1 MSNLAFAQIIA
12 SELSVN
18 INQVQAAIDLLDEG
32 ATVPFISRYRKEA
45 TGGLTD
51 THLRDLEERLT
62 YLRELDDRKKTILKS
77 IQEQGKL
84 DATLEAKINSVA
96 NKTELEDLYL
106 PFKPKRRTKGQIAIE
121 AGLLPLAELLLNDQS
136 QDPQT
141 AAQKFINTEH
151 NINTTQDALDGA
163 KAILT
168 EQFAE
173 NPELVQ
179 RCREYMWEHGLIIS
193 EVMPDKRE
201 EKTKFSDYYS
211 FSEPIKRI
219 PSHRALAL
227 LRGRNESIL
236 SLKLALKDQDTIQHP
251 CITFVSAFANAQSFW
266 LKDVAQWTWK
276 VKLSLSTELA
286 LMTRMRENAELEAIR
301 VFKENLRDLL
311 MAPPAGMRTTLGLD
325 PGFRTGV
332 KTAVVDETGKLV
344 HYETIFPHMP
354 QNKQKESLLTLA
366 KICKQYHV
374 KLISIG
380 NGTACRETEDLVKAL
395 MKAMPELNLSYIV
408 VSEAGASVYSASQLA
423 SQEMPDV
430 DVSYRG
436 AASIDRR
443 LQDPLAELVKI
454 DPKSIGV
461 GQYQHD
467 LNQIRLAKGLDAIVE
482 DCVNAIGVDVNTA
495 SAPLLRRISGLNPN
509 IAQAILT
516 YRNEHGQFKTRND
529 LKKVPSLGPKTF
541 QQAAGFLR
549 IIGGKNPL
557 DASAVHPEAYPVV
570 EKILTD
576 MQLPITE
583 AIGNKDILTKINI
596 NHYTDQSIGIITLK
610 DILLELEKPGRDPRP
625 SFKTVQY
632 KAGVEKISDLSEGMI
647 LEGVITNV
655 ANFGA
660 FVDIGVHQDGL
671 VHISELAEKFVTD
684 PRSVVKTGQIVTV
697 RVLTADA
704 ERKRIQLSMRLQPS
718 SNTPVPQAKTKNPAP
733 IKKPLPQQDKMQS
746 AMAEKLK
753 DLFGR

>member
-1 MSNLAFAQIIA
+1 MSNLVFSQIIA

-18 INQVQAAIDLLDEG
+18 VNQVQAAIDLLDEG

-84 DATLEAKINSVA
+84 DATLEAKINNVA

-121 AGLLPLAELLLNDQS
+121 AGLLPLAELLLTDQN
-136 QDPQT
+136 QDPVS
-141 AAQKFINTEH
+141 AAQKFINAEH

-193 EVMPDKRE
+193 EVLPDKRE
-201 EKTKFSDYYS
+201 EKTKFSDYYN
-211 FSEPIKRI
+211 FSEPLKRI

-236 SLKLALKDQDTIQHP
+236 SLKIALKDQDTIEHP
-251 CITFVSAFANAQSFW
+251 CITFVSAFANAQSAW

-286 LMTRMRENAELEAIR
+286 LMTRMRENSELEAIR

-311 MAPPAGMRTTLGLD
+311 MAPPAGMCTTLGLD

-354 QNKQKESLLTLA
+354 QNKQKESLVTLA
-366 KICKQYHV
+366 KICKQYQV

-395 MKAMPELNLSYIV
+395 MKAMPDLNLSYIV

-423 SQEMPDV
+423 SIEMPDV

-436 AASIDRR
+436 AASIARR

-576 MQLPITE
+576 IHLPITQ
-583 AIGNKDILTKINI
+583 AIGNKEVLTKINI
-596 NHYTDQSIGIITLK
+596 NHYADQSIGVVTLK
-610 DILLELEKPGRDPRP
+610 DILRELEKPGRDPRP

-671 VHISELAEKFVTD
+671 VHISELADKFVED

-718 SNTPVPQAKTKNPAP
+718 SNTPAPQAKNPAP
-733 IKKPLPQQDKMQS
+733 MKKPLPQQEKMQS

>member
-77 IQEQGKL
+77 IKEQGKL
-84 DATLEAKINSVA
+84 DATLEAKINNVA

-121 AGLLPLAELLLNDQS
+121 AGLLPLAELLLTDQS
-136 QDPQT
+136 IDPKI
-141 AAQKFINTEH
+141 AAQKFINVE
-151 NINTTQDALDGA
+151 NKINTTEDALDGA
-163 KAILT
+163 KAILS

-179 RCREYMWEHGLIIS
+179 RCREYMWEHALIIS

-211 FSEPIKRI
+211 FSEPLKRI

-236 SLKLALKDQDTIQHP
+236 SLKLALKDEASMEHP
-251 CITFVSAFANAQSFW
+251 CITFVSAFANAQSPW
-266 LKDVAQWTWK
+266 LKEVAQWTWK
-276 VKLSLSTELA
+276 VKLAISTELA

-366 KICKQYHV
+366 KICKHYHV

-423 SQEMPDV
+423 SEEMPDV

-436 AASIDRR
+436 AASIARR

-576 MQLPITE
+576 IHLPITQ
-583 AIGNKDILTKINI
+583 AIGNKEVLTKINI
-596 NHYTDQSIGIITLK
+596 NINNYADQSIGVVTLK
-610 DILLELEKPGRDPRP
+610 DILRELEKPGRDPRP

-632 KAGVEKISDLSEGMI
+632 KAGVEKISDLTEGMI

-671 VHISELAEKFVTD
+671 VHISELADKFVDD

-718 SNTPVPQAKTKNPAP
+718 SNIPAPQAKNPAP
-733 IKKPLPQQDKMQS
+733 IKKPLPKQEKMQS